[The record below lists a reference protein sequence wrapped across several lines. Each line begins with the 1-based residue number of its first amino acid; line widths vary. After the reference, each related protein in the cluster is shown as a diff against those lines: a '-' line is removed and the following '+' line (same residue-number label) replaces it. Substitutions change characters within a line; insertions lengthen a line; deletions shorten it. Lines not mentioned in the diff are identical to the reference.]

1 MYEYVLFNFA
11 GFTSFPNSYELATQY
26 KMATEVNQNFF
37 AWSQEETSVQDISQ
51 VNESFFFFCQ
61 VLCPANE
68 IYLKWYKLL
77 ELRLQLLLGMCLFEE
92 P

>member
-26 KMATEVNQNFF
+26 KMATVVNQNFF

-51 VNESFFFFCQ
+51 VNESFFFFFAKYYAQPMKFTWSDINC
-61 VLCPANE
+61 
-68 IYLKWYKLL
+68 
-77 ELRLQLLLGMCLFEE
+77 
-92 P
+92 